1 MRNRLLYAVTL
12 LTLGLSA
19 GAATALPCAGFTDVE
34 DTSSFCPNVEWLKN
48 RAVTLG
54 CSSATLYCPT
64 DPVTRLSM
72 AVFMNRLGKALT
84 PVSLHKGFWYATS
97 PGVSVSPTGA
107 MYCVTD
113 DLPPATF
120 PRTARFIGSVWATP
134 SSGPSWLAGWWKY
147 STDAG
152 ATWSFVGTP
161 YVTQFFGR
169 DWADYGQV
177 AGFPVLAPAM
187 DVAVGSTYRFGVH
200 VSAMG
205 GPYTFSSFGCEV
217 DVTINS
223 SNPATSPFDAD

>member
-1 MRNRLLYAVTL
+1 MRNRPLFIFTL
-12 LTLGLSA
+12 LALGLSA
-19 GAATALPCAGFTDVE
+19 GPAAALPCVGFTDVE

-48 RAVTLG
+48 RAITLG
-54 CSSATLYCPT
+54 CTSTTTYCPA

-84 PVSLHKGFWYATS
+84 PVSLHKGSWFTT
-97 PGVSVSPTGA
+97 PVVVSPTGD
-107 MYCVTD
+107 MFCVTD
-113 DLPPATF
+113 DLPPATY

-134 SSGPSWLAGWWKY
+134 GGGPSWLAGWWKY

-152 ATWSFVGTP
+152 ASWNFVGTP

-177 AGFPVLAPAM
+177 VGFPVLAPAM

-205 GPYTFSSFGCEV
+205 GPYSFSSLGCEV
-217 DVTINS
+217 DVTINN